1 MEREAYPEPASG
13 DLSDAE
19 RRAIDA
25 ALTFLSYRPRTDRE
39 VRRKLAERGFAE
51 GTIET
56 AMERLCAVGLVDDE
70 AFIGAFVR
78 DRIAHRPM
86 GVRRMAQEL
95 YLKGVPRDVGVPA
108 IHRVLDAEETSERDL
123 AERVVTKKLESP
135 PKAAAQLAVFRRRLR
150 HHLLRRGF
158 DHAVVRD
165 VLAAALPSGG
175 VFEDGE
181 NEDV

>member
-56 AMERLCAVGLVDDE
+56 AMQRLGAVGLVDDE

-123 AERVVTKKLESP
+123 AERVVAKKLESP
-135 PKAAAQLAVFRRRLR
+135 RKATAQLAVFRRRLR

-158 DHAVVRD
+158 DLAVVRD
-165 VLAAALPSGG
+165 VLEAALPSGRTVQSG
-175 VFEDGE
+175 DDE
-181 NEDV
+181 NA

>member
-1 MEREAYPEPASG
+1 MEPEANAAEAASA

-39 VRRKLAERGFAE
+39 VRRKLADRGFSE
-51 GTIET
+51 DTVEV
-56 AMERLCAVGLVDDE
+56 AMERLGAVGLVDDE

-86 GVRRMAQEL
+86 GVRRMVQEL
-95 YLKGVPRDVGVPA
+95 YLKGVPRDIALPV
-108 IHRVLDAEETSERDL
+108 ILQVLDVEETSERTL
-123 AERVVTKKLESP
+123 AERVVAKKLQSP
-135 PKAAAQLAVFRRRLR
+135 PRSASQLPIFRRRLR

-158 DHAVVRD
+158 DLAIVHG
-165 VLAAALPSGG
+165 VLEAAFPPRGAI
-175 VFEDGE
+175 DGE
-181 NEDV
+181 A